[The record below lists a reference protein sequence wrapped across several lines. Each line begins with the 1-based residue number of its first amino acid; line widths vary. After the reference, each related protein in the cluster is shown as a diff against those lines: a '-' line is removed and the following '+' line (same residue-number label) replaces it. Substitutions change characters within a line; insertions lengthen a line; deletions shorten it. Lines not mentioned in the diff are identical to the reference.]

1 VNVPY
6 QKIYGS
12 RETVCLWLVLETY
25 RCPIYP
31 LKLIRGCHLGR
42 KARFLKT
49 LIFNKKKPHSQEGEE
64 TVGQRVSMG
73 FA

>member
-12 RETVCLWLVLETY
+12 RETVCLWLVLEIY

-31 LKLIRGCHLGR
+31 LKLIRGYHHGR

-49 LIFNKKKPHSQEGEE
+49 LINNKKAPQSRRGRDC
-64 TVGQRVSMG
+64 GAG
-73 FA
+73 